1 MASKRA
7 PSAIAPDQPRPKRST
22 GPVRAAVSPPPSL
35 DSLVHALAHGTAA
48 AQAPPV
54 WSAHTN
60 LLAVPLPPAPQPAHA
75 PLWADHEPFPATS
88 ATPTLAIQLT
98 HLAGTGAAS
107 PRTSTRLDVP
117 LPASFPAASARI
129 SLLSFSPDASQLV
142 AVVTARGAS
151 GGGGV
156 ADDLVTVFE
165 QRSSCVD
172 DWACV
177 LQESVGRFGGA
188 RSSAGGSSGV
198 ADAAGKKVMSLR
210 WIGEP
215 RRWYPSPTFPDAAR
229 EEAKKPL
236 FCAPPRSAPVNGTA
250 FVAVLSSEEIL
261 FIHMPNS
268 STAPS
273 SSSTPAALPAII
285 CLPLRPS
292 PSSLAPSSPD
302 SSATSKA
309 DLSLTAIPTP
319 PTPLPLSALALLSA
333 PLANGSVSAS
343 PPLASAAPVATAN
356 GTAGAVDTP
365 TPQATIDALVSS
377 LLPTLDPSGTASS
390 STAAAATPLVG
401 GKTAL
406 QDELRLAD
414 AAASVLGTAFH
425 GAAAAP
431 LASGEVRGSRR
442 RLMQAAIGACRSRGT
457 AELGETVLVVASRV
471 RVERGVRLDGA
482 AVGSRRGSR
491 VGLEQTKTEQEDK
504 EEKKAGAAASR
515 DEPLAVPSF
524 DDELGMLADFTALDE
539 AFGSGPSASSTAD
552 KAAAAPPADEN
563 KDVSADAEEERAELA
578 AWAGVEA
585 REACEGTNRDEGARE
600 RWRVELT
607 EVRVEMVAMEGPRL
621 TIRPQP
627 PLYIDP
633 TPASSASDDGAH
645 SPSDPLLTH
654 LTFLGDV
661 SLPHPL
667 QFTSQSPSLASDGS
681 EPAVDLCLLAVVAH
695 PHRAEPD
702 AAPTWRST
710 LSSYALSKEEAYT
723 LSDAFSAL
731 EGRKFDA
738 PNAVEGESAWAA
750 RHAASA
756 DARGVLC
763 AVEIRPGGGEWSSV
777 MGVVAEPSTEGQGHE
792 GEVPW
797 KTRVHRLSSV
807 TLEPLDKNEVG
818 EMDEETTFL
827 LPGSPLLHSLCVSPN
842 GALLCGSPF
851 SPSPSTQQPPRS
863 LVIAA
868 SPLGRPNELS
878 DRLATRFAIG
888 LARQGDVSDLVGR
901 VRGMSDAGTTLAV
914 VQRTHEI
921 LRAMIPAEA
930 MLDGTAM
937 GMELLG
943 VTTALFHGMP
953 GLSKRGETAE
963 KMLELAAC
971 ARALKKADRQERGKA
986 GGWKPDF
993 DATWPLVGH
1002 CVWFCTHFL
1011 DDLVSSCFASS
1022 PNHAAS
1028 LPSPVPALLLLLHP
1042 FFRTLLSV
1050 TTSHL
1055 LHLASY
1061 LSGPDSALSEAL
1073 DLAKSVVEDA
1083 VQGALGG
1090 RGLAEWGKVVGK
1102 INSELDGGPAVA
1114 SLSPPLLA
1122 TLSIPPSLEAQATAI
1137 RSILASAFPDYAAR
1151 AASQKQDGSTALP
1164 TPPRSPAPSDEWD
1177 IVRRARLSGVAP
1189 TPTSERQC
1197 LRCGRR
1203 TRALNAA
1210 AQALLAGAEVG
1221 RWKRF
1226 EDEWEGRCVCGGMWR
1241 RVIVA

>member
-1 MASKRA
+1 
-7 PSAIAPDQPRPKRST
+7 
-22 GPVRAAVSPPPSL
+22 
-35 DSLVHALAHGTAA
+35 
-48 AQAPPV
+48 
-54 WSAHTN
+54 
-60 LLAVPLPPAPQPAHA
+60 
-75 PLWADHEPFPATS
+75 
-88 ATPTLAIQLT
+88 
-98 HLAGTGAAS
+98 
-107 PRTSTRLDVP
+107 
-117 LPASFPAASARI
+117 
-129 SLLSFSPDASQLV
+129 
-142 AVVTARGAS
+142 
-151 GGGGV
+151 
-156 ADDLVTVFE
+156 
-165 QRSSCVD
+165 
-172 DWACV
+172 
-177 LQESVGRFGGA
+177 
-188 RSSAGGSSGV
+188 
-198 ADAAGKKVMSLR
+198 MSLR

-215 RRWYPSPTFPDAAR
+215 RRWYPSPAFPDAAR

-236 FCAPPRSAPVNGTA
+236 FCAPLRSAPVNGTA

-261 FIHMPNS
+261 FIHMPNA

-273 SSSTPAALPAII
+273 SLSTPAALPAII
-285 CLPLRPS
+285 CLLLRPS

-302 SSATSKA
+302 S
-309 DLSLTAIPTP
+309 L
-319 PTPLPLSALALLSA
+319 PLPTVNVTS
-333 PLANGSVSAS
+333 
-343 PPLASAAPVATAN
+343 
-356 GTAGAVDTP
+356 GAVDTP

-377 LLPTLDPSGTASS
+377 LLPPLDPSGTSSS

-414 AAASVLGTAFH
+414 AAASALGT
-425 GAAAAP
+425 AAAP
-431 LASGEVRGSRR
+431 LASGEVRGWRR
-442 RLMQAAIGACRSRGT
+442 RVVQAAIGACRSRGT

-471 RVERGVRLDGA
+471 RVERGVRLNGA
-482 AVGSRRGSR
+482 AVGSRRESR
-491 VGLEQTKTEQEDK
+491 VGLEQKKTEQEAGTQ
-504 EEKKAGAAASR
+504 EKKEGAAHAQE
-515 DEPLAVPSF
+515 EPLAVPSF

-539 AFGSGPSASSTAD
+539 AFGGGPSASSTAD
-552 KAAAAPPADEN
+552 KAATAAPADEN
-563 KDVSADAEEERAELA
+563 KDSSASADAEEERAELA
-578 AWAGVEA
+578 AWASVEA
-585 REACEGTNRDEGARE
+585 REAREGANRDVSARD
-600 RWRVELT
+600 RWRVELP

-621 TIRPQP
+621 TNRPQP
-627 PLYIDP
+627 PF
-633 TPASSASDDGAH
+633 TP
-645 SPSDPLLTH
+645 P
-654 LTFLGDV
+654 GDV

-667 QFTSQSPSLASDGS
+667 QFTSQSLSLASDGS
-681 EPAVDLCLLAVVAH
+681 EPAVDLCPFAVVAH
-695 PHRAEPD
+695 PHRAQPD

-710 LSSYALSKEEAYT
+710 LSSYALSKEETYT

-756 DARGVLC
+756 DASGVLC
-763 AVEIRPGGGEWSSV
+763 AVEIRRGGGEWSSV
-777 MGVVAEPSTEGQGHE
+777 MGVVAEPSSEGLGQVGQ
-792 GEVPW
+792 VPW

-807 TLEPLDKNEVG
+807 ELELEPLDKNEAG
-818 EMDEETTFL
+818 EMDQETTFL
-827 LPGSPLLHSLCVSPN
+827 LPGSPLLYSLC
-842 GALLCGSPF
+842 
-851 SPSPSTQQPPRS
+851 
-863 LVIAA
+863 
-868 SPLGRPNELS
+868 
-878 DRLATRFAIG
+878 
-888 LARQGDVSDLVGR
+888 
-901 VRGMSDAGTTLAV
+901 TTLAV

-937 GMELLG
+937 GLELLG
-943 VTTALFHGMP
+943 VTAALFRGMP
-953 GLSKRGETAE
+953 GLAKRGETAE
-963 KMLELAAC
+963 KMLELVAY
-971 ARALKKADRQERGKA
+971 ARALRKADRQERGKA
-986 GGWKPDF
+986 GGWKPDCACAR
-993 DATWPLVGH
+993 ATQTPPGR
-1002 CVWFCTHFL
+1002 
-1011 DDLVSSCFASS
+1011 SSGTASGS
-1022 PNHAAS
+1022 APTSSTTSSRPASPRRPNHAAS
-1028 LPSPVPALLLLLHP
+1028 LPLPVPALLLLLHP

-1090 RGLAEWGKVVGK
+1090 RGPAEWGKVIGK

-1151 AASQKQDGSTALP
+1151 AASQKQDASNALP
-1164 TPPRSPAPSDEWD
+1164 TPPRSPAPADEWD

-1241 RVIVA
+1241 RVIIA